1 MSHSHIIDK
10 AVLGLFGEDLDGLM
24 ILDCG
29 FGYGNWAFQIKA
41 KLGYE
46 PHIVGLEIHHPYI
59 ERQSKLG
66 LYDKIVKANVFDIPF
81 DNGCF
86 DVVLACEIIEHLEQ
100 EDGLKM
106 INEIE
111 RVSKNLVIVT
121 TPFGFMKQE
130 EYDGNKYQIH
140 RSKWYPSDFIKMG
153 YEVKLLNPSPLTRS
167 VKLFDDIRRKLFNLP
182 KPLREIIAHK
192 KVSTRCAHTP
202 FLSPLVS

>member
-1 MSHSHIIDK
+1 MSHNPIIDK
-10 AVLGLFGEDLDGLM
+10 VVLGLLGENLDGLM

-46 PHIVGLEIHHPYI
+46 PYIVGLEIFSPYI

-66 LYDKIVKANVFDIPF
+66 LYDKIVEASVLDIPF
-81 DNGCF
+81 DDGYF
-86 DVVLACEIIEHLEQ
+86 DVVLASEIIEHLEQ
-100 EDGLKM
+100 KDGLKM

-111 RVSKNLVIVT
+111 RVSKNLVIIT

-130 EYDGNKYQIH
+130 ECDGNKYQIH

-153 YEVKLLNPSPLTRS
+153 YEVKVLNPQPLTRS
-167 VKLFDDIRRKLFNLP
+167 VKLFDDIRRKIFNLP
-182 KPLREIIAHK
+182 KPIREIFAHK
-192 KVSTRCAHTP
+192 KKYLITRACKK
-202 FLSPLVS
+202 VI

>member
-1 MSHSHIIDK
+1 MSHNTIIDK
-10 AVLGLFGEDLDGLM
+10 AVLGLLDENLDGLT

-46 PHIVGLEIHHPYI
+46 PHIVGLEIHRPYV

-66 LYDKIVKANVFDIPF
+66 LYDKIVEGNVLDIPF
-81 DNGCF
+81 DNGYF
-86 DVVLACEIIEHLEQ
+86 DVVLVCEIIEHLEQ
-100 EDGLKM
+100 KDGLEM
-106 INEIE
+106 INEVE

-121 TPFGFMKQE
+121 TPFGFRKQDAV
-130 EYDGNKYQIH
+130 DGNEYQIH

-153 YEVKLLNPSPLTRS
+153 YEVKVLNTQPLTKS

-182 KPLREIIAHK
+182 KNPRQIIAHK
-192 KVSTRCAHTP
+192 KVSGARAKID
-202 FLSPLVS
+202 L

>member
-1 MSHSHIIDK
+1 MSHSPIIDR
-10 AVLGLFGEDLDGLM
+10 AVLGLIGEDLDDLK

-46 PHIVGLEIHHPYI
+46 PYIVGLEIYRPYI

-66 LYDKIVKANVFDIPF
+66 LYDKIVEADVLDIPF
-81 DNGCF
+81 DSGYF

-100 EDGLKM
+100 KDGLKM

-111 RVSKNLVIVT
+111 RVSKNLVIIT

-140 RSKWYPSDFIKMG
+140 RSEWYPSDFIKMG
-153 YEVKLLNPSPLTRS
+153 YEVKLLNPQQLTRS
-167 VKLFDDIRRKLFNLP
+167 VKLFDGLRRKLFNLP
-182 KPLREIIAHK
+182 KPLREIIANK
-192 KVSTRCAHTP
+192 KVSTRNARA
-202 FLSPLVS
+202 SR